1 MEELES
7 FLADDMIVY
16 NCSMNDSMITSYNW
30 TVEHYLY
37 CMRGPKRLHMSVL
50 LPITIVYF
58 GIFVTGVI
66 GNIAVCVVIINNTS
80 LHTATNYYLFSLAVS
95 DLTLLLLGLPNDLG
109 VFWQQYPWVLGEELC
124 KFRAL
129 VSEMTN
135 YTSVLTIVAFSMER
149 YLAICH
155 PLLSYAMSGL
165 RRAIR
170 IIAVLWLFGFLCAT
184 PFAVYTTINYVDFPP
199 GSGEI
204 LYESGFCG
212 MLEVPRGVPM
222 YELSFLFFFF
232 IPMLVIMLMYTR
244 IGLRIRSRSRHSL
257 GKRVEGTVH
266 GETKRSQSR
275 KSIIRMLTAVVTTF
289 FLCWAPFHAQR
300 LIYLYAR
307 DSQYFAS
314 LNEWLFMI
322 AGGFYYVSSTVN
334 PILYNVMSV
343 KYRQAFKQTL
353 CCRGGSHG
361 SFARDQS
368 SFRETMVD
376 VASPQWSRA
385 MTWKRQPSRR
395 PNNVSA
401 SAGGADIVV
410 QLIPDGEKE
419 KFHWSKTLLRVT
431 MGRSNSSLSLVK
443 SKQTSDVNNKVCIG
457 LEMETCI

>member
-1 MEELES
+1 VSSNIE
-7 FLADDMIVY
+7 FLFIY
-16 NCSMNDSMITSYNW
+16 
-30 TVEHYLY
+30 
-37 CMRGPKRLHMSVL
+37 
-50 LPITIVYF
+50 
-58 GIFVTGVI
+58 
-66 GNIAVCVVIINNTS
+66 
-80 LHTATNYYLFSLAVS
+80 VS
-95 DLTLLLLGLPNDLG
+95 GLPNDLG

-199 GSGEI
+199 A
-204 LYESGFCG
+204 
-212 MLEVPRGVPM
+212 
-222 YELSFLFFFF
+222 
-232 IPMLVIMLMYTR
+232 
-244 IGLRIRSRSRHSL
+244 
-257 GKRVEGTVH
+257 
-266 GETKRSQSR
+266 
-275 KSIIRMLTAVVTTF
+275 AVVTTF

-401 SAGGADIVV
+401 SA
-410 QLIPDGEKE
+410 
-419 KFHWSKTLLRVT
+419 
-431 MGRSNSSLSLVK
+431 
-443 SKQTSDVNNKVCIG
+443 
-457 LEMETCI
+457 